1 MIDILTITE
10 REKETGLQQGVSL
23 ERCNQLAGTLIQI
36 RENETS
42 IDGWLTKARNISL
55 NQSCL
60 SERIKPQIHQ
70 TEIQV
75 NNEDSDQATILEIR
89 TRDRVGLLFSITNA
103 FYQLGLDLRLA
114 KIFTQPTVAT
124 DSFYVTE
131 QDSTKIHSGVRI
143 EEIKQVLEEQL
154 RY

>member
-1 MIDILTITE
+1 MLTITE
-10 REKETGLQQGVSL
+10 TESESDIQQGVSL
-23 ERCNQLAGTLIQI
+23 ERCNQLAETLTQI
-36 RENETS
+36 WETEKS
-42 IDGWLTKARNISL
+42 LDAWLTKARNMSL

-70 TEIQV
+70 TEVQV
-75 NNEDSDQATILEIR
+75 NNDDSDQATILEIR
-89 TRDRVGLLFSITNA
+89 TRDRVGLLFSIMNA

-114 KIFTQPTVAT
+114 KVFTQPTVAI
-124 DSFYVTE
+124 DAFYVTE
-131 QDSTKIHSGVRI
+131 QDSSKIRSGVRI